1 MFHDNFS
8 IVKILNHAFHLWL
21 SNVRSNEKCINCF
34 GSITKHRLQN
44 QPNTNMVQLT
54 SSHKKLTEL
63 FLKLFE
69 EKMFLFY
76 TLNAIRKFS
85 LKRVIHLQELKTKLY
100 QAAKPGKYQYSSIFW
115 FWVFLMVV
123 FHDMQT
129 GVTML
134 KYHSVTV

>member
-1 MFHDNFS
+1 MQTP
-8 IVKILNHAFHLWL
+8 FHLWL
-21 SNVRSNEKCINCF
+21 LNARSNEKCINCF

-85 LKRVIHLQELKTKLY
+85 LKKGY
-100 QAAKPGKYQYSSIFW
+100 PF
-115 FWVFLMVV
+115 
-123 FHDMQT
+123 T
-129 GVTML
+129 GVEDQTITGCKARQIPIQFNFL
-134 KYHSVTV
+134 VLGFFNGNFSWHANWCINVEVSFSDSLICPFN

>member
-21 SNVRSNEKCINCF
+21 SNEKFINCF

-44 QPNTNMVQLT
+44 QPNSNMVQLT

-85 LKRVIHLQELKTKLY
+85 LKRVIHLQELKTKL
-100 QAAKPGKYQYSSIFW
+100 
-115 FWVFLMVV
+115 
-123 FHDMQT
+123 
-129 GVTML
+129 
-134 KYHSVTV
+134 